1 MYYLG
6 KKYDLQ
12 YCESKMYTVRLM
24 SKLKNGFWRI
34 LKNKTANS
42 QPLGGDSVMPGAK
55 EWAWNQPPRRPWV
68 VVLDLFILYV
78 LLFPFLNAI
87 VGPVSAALISV
98 PVAAAGWYFGVRTG
112 LIAGLSGVVLSSFFL
127 YVYADY
133 GWHELIDGSPGFALV
148 IVIAY
153 IAGYLHDET
162 FARKRVSDQIASR
175 ERFVALIN
183 IATRN
188 IIGTRN
194 PEDASY
200 RLASHLTNLFVADY
214 AYLIRWDETRK
225 QAMLVAATKPLDQP
239 FSPVLL
245 KPDEASII
253 MAVLQSEHPKII
265 EDVQSSTY
273 IINPSPFRE
282 LSLQT
287 KSALV
292 MPLITKDYCFGVA
305 ILAFDSPRSFT
316 PDEIVYIELAGSQIA
331 LALRSVQQQLK
342 LEAQFK
348 EAEALAS
355 IERALSESE
364 RVGVDE
370 VLQLIVDSAK
380 DLIPKANNVILHLL
394 DDEQQL
400 LVPRAVA
407 GYREKRKSRL
417 NMRLGEGAAGIVMET
432 GKVVTISDVH
442 ADPRFLN
449 QTIPVKF
456 RSLVVAPIRSKEQC
470 IGTISIQSDS
480 PNAFNEGEI
489 ALLEQLGTQVA
500 IGIDNANLLE
510 ATRQNLLEID
520 ILYRISQSLSGSL
533 DPEQLMKEVADLLRQ
548 NFGYYHVIVFV
559 RDQES
564 GDLIARQGS
573 GEVATE
579 LVEQGYQVPA
589 GKGIIGH
596 VAETG
601 EPFLTNDVES
611 VVFYFHHPHLSEVRS
626 ELTVPIIIQNQVVGI
641 LDVQQTSLHPFTERQ
656 LDLMVAVADQL
667 AVALQKANLYNNL
680 QNSLIQEKAM
690 RAQLIQNERL
700 AVAGQL
706 LASVSHEMNNPLQ
719 AIQNALFLLKQEEDF
734 STQGKQDLEIILSE
748 VERMGTLLN
757 RLRATYRPIHSEDI
771 EEIQINSIVEDTYA
785 LTSTHMRHND
795 IIFEFHPDPKLPTIR
810 GVADQIRQVMLNL
823 FINAI
828 ESMQIGGHLTVITQR
843 SPDPDED
850 QVLLSI
856 ADTGTGID
864 PEILPKI
871 FEPFFTSKKTGTGLG
886 LSITSDIVQQHGGEI
901 QVENNEQDGATFTVR
916 FPANRM
922 G

>member
-1 MYYLG
+1 
-6 KKYDLQ
+6 
-12 YCESKMYTVRLM
+12 M
-24 SKLKNGFWRI
+24 SKIKNGFWRI
-34 LKNKTANS
+34 FKQKTIDD
-42 QPLGGDSVMPGAK
+42 QPTGDDYAVPGAK
-55 EWAWNQPPRRPWV
+55 KWIWNQPPRRPWV

-87 VGPVSAALISV
+87 VGPVSAALVSI

-112 LIAGLSGVVLSSFFL
+112 LIAGLSGVLISSFFL
-127 YVYADY
+127 YVYADF
-133 GWHELIDGSPGFALV
+133 GWHELIDGSPGFVLV
-148 IVIAY
+148 IVVAY

-162 FARKRVSDQIASR
+162 FARKRVDDQIASR
-175 ERFVALIN
+175 ERFIALIN

-188 IIGTRN
+188 IISTKN

-200 RLASHLTNLFVADY
+200 RLVSHLTNLFVADY

-225 QAMLVAATKPLDQP
+225 QATLVAATKPLDQP

-245 KPDEASII
+245 EPDEASIVI
-253 MAVLQSEHPKII
+253 AVLQSERPKVI

-273 IINPSPFRE
+273 VVNPSPFRE
-282 LSLQT
+282 LSLRT

-292 MPLITKDYCFGVA
+292 MPLITKDYCFGTA
-305 ILAFDSPRSFT
+305 ILAFDSPHSFT
-316 PDEIVYIELAGSQIA
+316 PEEVVYIELAGSQIA

-348 EAEALAS
+348 EAEALAG

-380 DLIPKANNVILHLL
+380 DLIPKAKNVILHLL
-394 DDEQQL
+394 DNEQQL

-407 GYREKRKSRL
+407 GYREKNKGRL
-417 NMRLGEGAAGIVMET
+417 NMRLGEGAAGMVMET
-432 GKVVTISDVH
+432 GKVITISDVH

-456 RSLVVAPIRSKEQC
+456 RSLVVAPIRSKEQS

-548 NFGYYHVIVFV
+548 NFGYYHVMVFV
-559 RDQES
+559 VDQES
-564 GDLIARQGS
+564 GDLVARQGS
-573 GEVATE
+573 GKIATR
-579 LVEQGYQVPA
+579 LIEQGYRLPV
-589 GKGIIGH
+589 GEGIVGH
-596 VAETG
+596 VANTG
-601 EPFLTNDVES
+601 EPFVTNDVEN
-611 VVFYFHHPHLSEVRS
+611 VVFYAYHPLLEAIKS
-626 ELTVPIIIQNQVVGI
+626 ELSVPIIIDGQVIGV
-641 LDVQQTSLHPFTERQ
+641 LDVQQTSTASLTEQQ
-656 LDLMVAVADQL
+656 LNLLIAVADQL

-680 QNSLIQEKAM
+680 QTSLALEKTM
-690 RAQLIQNERL
+690 RTQLIQNERL

-771 EEIQINSIVEDTYA
+771 EEIQINNIVEDTYA

-795 IIFEFHPDPKLPTIR
+795 IIFEFHPDPQLPTIR

-828 ESMQIGGHLTVITQR
+828 ESMQTNGHLTVITQQ
-843 SPDPDED
+843 SPDED

-856 ADTGTGID
+856 VDTGTGID

-901 QVENNEQDGATFTVR
+901 QVENNEQGGATFTVR
-916 FPANRM
+916 FPANRI

>member
-1 MYYLG
+1 
-6 KKYDLQ
+6 
-12 YCESKMYTVRLM
+12 MYTVKLM
-24 SKLKNGFWRI
+24 NKIKNGFWRI
-34 LKNKTANS
+34 FKQKTLNN
-42 QPLGGDSVMPGAK
+42 QPTGDDYDVPGTK
-55 EWAWNQPPRRPWV
+55 KWIWNQPTQRPWV
-68 VVLDLFILYV
+68 VVLDLSILYV
-78 LLFPFLNAI
+78 LFFPFLNAI
-87 VGPVSAALISV
+87 VGPVSAALISI
-98 PVAAAGWYFGVRTG
+98 PVASAGWYFGIRTG
-112 LIAGLSGVVLSSFFL
+112 LIAGLSGVVLSSFLL

-133 GWHELIDGSPGFALV
+133 GWHELINGIPGFVLV

-162 FARKRVSDQIASR
+162 FARKNVSDRIASH

-188 IIGTRN
+188 IIGTKN

-214 AYLIRWDETRK
+214 AYLIRWDQIKK
-225 QAMLVAATKPLDQP
+225 QATLIAATKPLDPP

-245 KPDEASII
+245 EPDETRII
-253 MAVLQSEHPKII
+253 TDVLRSEHPKVI
-265 EDVQSSTY
+265 EDVQDSTY
-273 IINPSPFRE
+273 IINPSPFRD

-287 KSALV
+287 RSALI

-305 ILAFDSPRSFT
+305 ILAFDSLRSFT

-331 LALRSVQQQLK
+331 LAFRSVQQQLR
-342 LEAQFK
+342 LETQFR

-380 DLIPKANNVILHLL
+380 DLIPKAKNVILHLL

-407 GYREKRKSRL
+407 GYREKNKNRL
-417 NMRLGEGAAGIVMET
+417 NMRLGEGAAGMVMET
-432 GKVVTISDVH
+432 GKVITISDVH
-442 ADPRFLN
+442 TDPRFLN

-456 RSLVVAPIRSKEQC
+456 RSLAVAPIRSKEQC

-520 ILYRISQSLSGSL
+520 ILYRISQGLAGSL

-548 NFGYYHVIVFV
+548 NFGYYHVMVFV
-559 RDQES
+559 VDQES
-564 GDLIARQGS
+564 GNLIARQGS
-573 GEVATE
+573 GEIATE
-579 LVEQGYQVPA
+579 LVEQNYQVPA

-601 EPFLTNDVES
+601 KPFLANDVES
-611 VVFYFHHPHLSEVRS
+611 VIFYFHHPHLIDIKS
-626 ELTVPIIIQNQVVGI
+626 ELTVPIVIQDRVVGI
-641 LDVQQTSLHPFTERQ
+641 LDVQQTSLHPFTQRQ
-656 LDLMVAVADQL
+656 LDLMIAVADQL

-680 QNSLIQEKAM
+680 QNSLTQEKAM
-690 RAQLIQNERL
+690 RTHLIQNERL

-734 STQGKQDLEIILSE
+734 STQGRQDLEIILSE

-757 RLRATYRPIHSEDI
+757 RLRATYRPIHSDDI
-771 EEIQINSIVEDTYA
+771 EEIQINNIVEDTYA

-795 IIFEFHPDPKLPTIR
+795 IIFEFHPDPELPVIR
-810 GVADQIRQVMLNL
+810 GVTDQIRQVVLNL

-828 ESMQIGGHLTVITQR
+828 ESMQTEGHMTVITQQ
-843 SPDPDED
+843 SPDGDE
-850 QVLLSI
+850 VLLSVV
-856 ADTGTGID
+856 DTGTGIA
-864 PEILPKI
+864 PEILPRI

-901 QVENNEQDGATFTVR
+901 RVENNEQCGATFTVH

>member
-1 MYYLG
+1 
-6 KKYDLQ
+6 
-12 YCESKMYTVRLM
+12 M
-24 SKLKNGFWRI
+24 SKIKNGFWRI
-34 LKNKTANS
+34 FKQKTIDD
-42 QPLGGDSVMPGAK
+42 QPTGDDYAVPGAK
-55 EWAWNQPPRRPWV
+55 KWIWNQPPRRPWV

-87 VGPVSAALISV
+87 VGPVSAALVSI

-112 LIAGLSGVVLSSFFL
+112 LIAGLSGVLISSFFL
-127 YVYADY
+127 YVYADF

-148 IVIAY
+148 IVVAY

-162 FARKRVSDQIASR
+162 FARKRVDDQIASR
-175 ERFVALIN
+175 ERFIALIN

-188 IIGTRN
+188 IISTRN

-200 RLASHLTNLFVADY
+200 RLVSHLTNLFVADY

-225 QAMLVAATKPLDQP
+225 QATLVAATKPLDQP

-245 KPDEASII
+245 EPDEASIVI
-253 MAVLQSEHPKII
+253 AVLQSERPKVI

-273 IINPSPFRE
+273 VVNPSPFRE
-282 LSLQT
+282 LSLRT

-292 MPLITKDYCFGVA
+292 MPLITKDYCFGTA
-305 ILAFDSPRSFT
+305 ILAFDSPHSFT
-316 PDEIVYIELAGSQIA
+316 PEEVVYIELAGSQIA

-348 EAEALAS
+348 EAEALAG

-380 DLIPKANNVILHLL
+380 DLIPKAKNVILHLL
-394 DDEQQL
+394 DNEQQL

-407 GYREKRKSRL
+407 GYREKNKGRL
-417 NMRLGEGAAGIVMET
+417 NMRLGEGAAGMVMET
-432 GKVVTISDVH
+432 GKVITISDVH

-456 RSLVVAPIRSKEQC
+456 RSLVVAPIRSKEQS

-548 NFGYYHVIVFV
+548 NFGYYHVMVFV
-559 RDQES
+559 VDQES
-564 GDLIARQGS
+564 GDLVARQGS
-573 GEVATE
+573 GKIATR
-579 LVEQGYQVPA
+579 LIEQGYRLPV
-589 GKGIIGH
+589 GEGIVGH
-596 VAETG
+596 VANTG
-601 EPFLTNDVES
+601 EPFVTNDVEN
-611 VVFYFHHPHLSEVRS
+611 VVFYAYHPLLEAIKS
-626 ELTVPIIIQNQVVGI
+626 ELSVPIIIDGQVIGV
-641 LDVQQTSLHPFTERQ
+641 LDVQQTSTASLTEQQ
-656 LDLMVAVADQL
+656 LNLLIAVADQL

-680 QNSLIQEKAM
+680 QTSLALEKTM
-690 RAQLIQNERL
+690 RTQLIQNERL

-771 EEIQINSIVEDTYA
+771 EEIQINNIVEDTYA

-795 IIFEFHPDPKLPTIR
+795 IIFEFHPDPQLPTIR

-828 ESMQIGGHLTVITQR
+828 ESMQTNGHLTVITQQ
-843 SPDPDED
+843 SPDED

-856 ADTGTGID
+856 VDTGTGID

-901 QVENNEQDGATFTVR
+901 QVENNEQGGATFTVR
-916 FPANRM
+916 FPANRI